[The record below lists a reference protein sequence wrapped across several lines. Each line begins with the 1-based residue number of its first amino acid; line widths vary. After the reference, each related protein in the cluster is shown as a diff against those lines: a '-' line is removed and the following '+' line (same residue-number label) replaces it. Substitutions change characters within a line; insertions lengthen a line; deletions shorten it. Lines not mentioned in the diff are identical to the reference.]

1 MSGVVRDT
9 GGVRLAIPTLAVG
22 LLLAGCGSDDGAS
35 TTGLATPGAVPSTTT
50 PPAITGTAPPAGTSS
65 VPGVPPAPGTTTT
78 TEPGATVP
86 ADQPIPC
93 PSNKDGGSSPSAF
106 DARELEGRTLAQA
119 EATAKARG
127 CSVRVARRDGEDL
140 IVTQDLSTSRINVEV
155 ADGRV
160 TRVLGVA

>member
-1 MSGVVRDT
+1 
-9 GGVRLAIPTLAVG
+9 VRLAIPTLAVG
-22 LLLAGCGSDDGAS
+22 LLLAGCGSDGGAS
-35 TTGLATPGAVPSTTT
+35 TTGLATPGAVPSTTAPAT
-50 PPAITGTAPPAGTSS
+50 TAPTPSTGAIPPADTSS
-65 VPGVPPAPGTTTT
+65 VPGTAPAPDTTTD
-78 TEPGATVP
+78 PGAPVP

-93 PSNKDGGSSPSAF
+93 PSDKAGGSPGSF

-140 IVTQDLSTSRINVEV
+140 ILTQDLSTSRINVEV
-155 ADGRV
+155 TDGRV